1 MELSWDELICAQRLS
16 ASPSAEVKSA
26 GDRPAPTR
34 SAFEADYDRIIYS
47 SAFRRLGKK
56 TQVHPMET
64 NAHIHNRLT
73 HSLEVSSVSRTFSR
87 MLINFLHS
95 RGELPC
101 RCDNQ
106 CQNICFQTASDLSHM
121 MMAASLAHD
130 IGNPPFGHAGEFAIR
145 SWATDHQDDLLARL
159 EEPKGDDEHHC
170 LSGLKQDLLLFEGNA
185 QAFRICARRDVA
197 RSGYMRLTYSTIA
210 AMVKYPWH
218 SSDARAFD
226 KEKFCF
232 FSTEQKIANEIFSTM
247 GLSEG
252 GQLKRHPLSFLTEA
266 ADDICYSVVDIE
278 DAVEMKILSPQD
290 AKEHY
295 LAMLNDLDGKQHP
308 GATLTHLRA
317 KAVGHLIEQFW
328 QVFEENYD
336 SIMLGQRT
344 ADLKEGLPEQS
355 AAAFRKVK
363 ATYEIIFSTA
373 KKIRIEVG
381 AYELL
386 GRIIGALSDAVQRY
400 SQTQDLKELPFPVR
414 RCLVMAWDEPWL
426 RDNARQPY
434 CWWLHQVMDFISSL
448 TDNEAYTIS
457 LAIAGVGKI

>member
-1 MELSWDELICAQRLS
+1 MELSWDQLICDQRYS
-16 ASPSAEVKSA
+16 ASSSAEGKFR
-26 GDRPAPTR
+26 GDRAAPTR

-87 MLINFLHS
+87 KLINFLHS
-95 RGELPC
+95 RGDLPC
-101 RCDNQ
+101 RCGHQ
-106 CQNICFQTASDLSHM
+106 CETICFHSANDLSHM

-145 SWATDHQDDLLARL
+145 SWATDHQDSLLAQL
-159 EEPKGDDEHHC
+159 DEPTSGDEHHS

-185 QAFRICARRDVA
+185 QAFRICARQDVA
-197 RSGYMRLTYSTIA
+197 RAGYMRLTYSTIA

-218 SSDARAFD
+218 STDARAID
-226 KEKFCF
+226 KKKYCF
-232 FSTEQKIANEIFSTM
+232 FSTEQKIADEVFSTM
-247 GLSEG
+247 GLSDE

-295 LAMLNDLDGKQHP
+295 LAMLNDLDGKLYP
-308 GATLTHLRA
+308 DATLTHLRA
-317 KAVGHLIEQFW
+317 KAVGHLIDQFW
-328 QVFEENYD
+328 QVFENNYD
-336 SIMLGQRT
+336 AIMRGQRSD
-344 ADLKEGLPEQS
+344 DLRAGLPEHS

-386 GRIIGALSDAVQRY
+386 GRIIRSLSDAVRRY
-400 SQTQDLKELPFPVR
+400 SQTQELKELPFPVR
-414 RCLVMAWDEPWL
+414 RCLVMAWEESWL
-426 RDNARQPY
+426 RENAARPY
-434 CWWLHQVMDFISSL
+434 CWWLHEVMDFISSL
-448 TDNEAYTIS
+448 TDDEAYTIS
-457 LAIAGVGKI
+457 HAIAGVGRI

>member
-1 MELSWDELICAQRLS
+1 
-16 ASPSAEVKSA
+16 
-26 GDRPAPTR
+26 
-34 SAFEADYDRIIYS
+34 
-47 SAFRRLGKK
+47 
-56 TQVHPMET
+56 MET

-101 RCDNQ
+101 RCGSQ
-106 CQNICFQTASDLSHM
+106 CTSICFQTANDLSHI

-145 SWATDHQDDLLARL
+145 QWAADHQNDLLALL
-159 EEPKGDDEHHC
+159 EEPAGDDEHHS
-170 LSGLKQDLLLFEGNA
+170 LFGLKQDLLLFEGNA
-185 QAFRICARRDVA
+185 QALRICARQDVA

-218 SSDARAFD
+218 SSDSRAID
-226 KEKFCF
+226 KEKYCF
-232 FSTEQKIANEIFSTM
+232 FSTEHKIADDIFSTM

-252 GQLKRHPLSFLTEA
+252 DELKRHPLSFLTEA

-278 DAVEMKILSPQD
+278 DAVEMKILSPQH

-295 LAMLNDLDGKQHP
+295 MAMLNDLDGDKYP
-308 GATLTHLRA
+308 DATLTHLRA
-317 KAVGHLIEQFW
+317 KAVGHLIDQFW
-328 QVFEENYD
+328 KVFEDNYD
-336 SIMLGQRT
+336 AIMLGQRT
-344 ADLKEGLPEQS
+344 VDLKAGLPEQS

-363 ATYEIIFSTA
+363 ATYEIIFGTA

-386 GRIIGALSDAVQRY
+386 GRIIRSLSDAVKEY
-400 SQTQDLKELPFPVR
+400 SQTQDLKGLPFTIR
-414 RCLVMAWDEPWL
+414 RCLVMAWDESWL
-426 RDNARQPY
+426 RENASQPY

-448 TDNEAYTIS
+448 TDEEAYTLS
-457 LAIAGVGKI
+457 NAIAGVGKI

>member
-1 MELSWDELICAQRLS
+1 MQLSWDELICDQRYS
-16 ASPSAEVKSA
+16 ASGSTNVKPE
-26 GDRPAPTR
+26 GGPAPTR
-34 SAFEADYDRIIYS
+34 SAFEADYDRIVYS

-87 MLINFLHS
+87 KLINFLHQ

-101 RCDNQ
+101 RCGQQ
-106 CQNICFQTASDLSHM
+106 CKSVCFQTANDLSYM

-145 SWATDHQDDLLARL
+145 HWATEHQQDLLAGVQEHSVC
-159 EEPKGDDEHHC
+159 EESSTASD
-170 LSGLKQDLLLFEGNA
+170 LKQDLLLFEGNA
-185 QAFRICARRDVA
+185 QAFRLCMRHNVA
-197 RSGYMRLTYSTIA
+197 RAGYMRLTYSTLA

-218 SSDARAFD
+218 SGDPRAIE
-226 KEKFCF
+226 KEKYCF
-232 FSTEQKIANEIFSTM
+232 FSTERDIASEIFSSM

-252 GQLKRHPLSFLTEA
+252 GEMKRHPLSFLTEA

-278 DAVEMKILSPQD
+278 DAVEMKILSPDD

-295 LAMLNDLDGKQHP
+295 LAMLSDSNSKPHP
-308 GATLTHLRA
+308 DATLTRLRA
-317 KAVGHLIEQFW
+317 QAVGHLIDQFW
-328 QVFEENYD
+328 QVFEDNYD
-336 SIMLGQRT
+336 SIMQGHRT
-344 ADLKEGLPEQS
+344 KDLKDALPEQS

-363 ATYEIIFSTA
+363 ATYEVIFGTA

-386 GRIIGALSDAVQRY
+386 GRIIRSLSDATRKY
-400 SQTQDLKELPFPVR
+400 SEVKKLNELPFPKR
-414 RCLVMAWDEPWL
+414 RCLAMAWDEPWL
-426 RDNARQPY
+426 TENAQQPFS
-434 CWWLHQVMDFISSL
+434 WWLHQVLDFISGL
-448 TDNEAYTIS
+448 TDDEAYTIS
-457 LAIAGVGKI
+457 NAIAGVGRI